1 MTADVAPDVRPARNR
16 RWLSRFR
23 LVGAN
28 PMFRRLWIGQF
39 TSELGSSM
47 SVLAIPMLAV
57 AVTGSPGKASILATL
72 GFLTT
77 WLTAA
82 PCGQLADR
90 IPPRRLM
97 LACDTVRLTAVT
109 AVAVT
114 TFAGGPPLWLLAV
127 TTVASGTALTAFGPA
142 AGKMLRTIVPAD
154 QLPEAVAANQ
164 VRGYSASIVGPA
176 AGGALF
182 GLTRAAPFLGDAVSY
197 LVSLACVRGLPSG
210 AGDSPSARG
219 WPRLREGLAVIRR
232 TPFLRASLAYSVPGN
247 LAVSMLMYILLLRP
261 GAAGGGTGLAFSAA
275 AACGLIGSL
284 FAAGAHR
291 RFGLWRLMA
300 GTAALRLLATLAV
313 GLSAGRLGPAAAL
326 APVLLLAPVVGAAL
340 GTTTLLVVDYDVYG
354 RVSGTT
360 SFIGGALQP
369 LAPLAAGALLQF
381 GGTGAALG
389 VVAALFGLVLAAVL
403 AGRRNLDVTVDGK
416 VLAPA
421 SRGAT
426 PTPVS

>member
-1 MTADVAPDVRPARNR
+1 MTTHLEADTRPAEDR
-16 RWLSRFR
+16 RALRRFR

-47 SVLAIPMLAV
+47 SVLAVPLLAV
-57 AVTGSPGKASILATL
+57 AVTGSPRKASVLATL
-72 GFLTT
+72 GFLTI
-77 WLTAA
+77 WLTAV

-90 IPPRRLM
+90 ISPRRLM
-97 LACDTVRLTAVT
+97 LACDTVRLAAVT
-109 AVAVT
+109 AVAVWT
-114 TFAGGPPLWLLAV
+114 LAGGPPMWLLAV
-127 TTVASGTALTAFGPA
+127 TTVVSGTALTAFGPA
-142 AGKMLRTIVPAD
+142 AGKMLRTLVPAD

-182 GLTRAAPFLGDAVSY
+182 GLARAVPFLADAASY

-210 AGDSPSARG
+210 AGDAPTARG

-232 TPFLRASLAYSVPGN
+232 TPFLRGSLAYSVPGN

-275 AACGLIGSL
+275 AVCGLLGSL
-284 FAAGAHR
+284 VAAGAHR

-300 GTAALRLLATLAV
+300 ATAGLRLLAALAAAFI
-313 GLSAGRLGPAAAL
+313 GGQLGPAAAL
-326 APVLLLAPVVGAAL
+326 ATVLLLAPVVGAAL
-340 GTTTLLVVDYDVYG
+340 GTTTLLVVDHGVYG
-354 RVSGTT
+354 RVTGTT

-369 LAPLAAGALLQF
+369 LAPLAAGALLQSA
-381 GGTGAALG
+381 GATAALT
-389 VVAALFGLVLAAVL
+389 VVAGLFGLALTAVL
-403 AGRRNLDVTVDGK
+403 AGRRSLDVAVQE
-416 VLAPA
+416 PE
-421 SRGAT
+421 
-426 PTPVS
+426 